1 MTYVKEC
8 PKCHGEFQTERKKAT
23 VCEACKHAVQLEGAR
38 RWRERNR
45 EAINAKIRERLR
57 TDAEFRQK
65 LQERGRRRYAEKHPM
80 REHHCIDCGALLQA
94 HNAKRCPWCAQEKQ
108 RQDMREWARKK
119 RAEIKAEKNKQ
130 TEATMNESVSRAKQ
144 ANVKIQKAHRVREDD
159 ARRKAAA
166 EEKRVAA
173 GVALL
178 KDIYARR
185 QAEKRKKQATVH
197 VAYPHVCDGDCAA
210 WTRRDWW

>member
-8 PKCHGEFQTERKKAT
+8 PKCHREFQTERKKAT

-45 EAINAKIRERLR
+45 ESINAKIRERLR

-80 REHHCIDCGALLQA
+80 REHHCIDCGAILQA
-94 HNAKRCPWCAQEKQ
+94 HNAKRCPRCAQEKQ

-119 RAEIKAEKNKQ
+119 RAEIKAEREKKRMD
-130 TEATMNESVSRAKQ
+130 EAIVRSKK
-144 ANVKIQKAHRVREDD
+144 ANVKIEKCHRQRELD
-159 ARRKAAA
+159 ARQKAAA

-173 GVALL
+173 GVAML